1 MATTQD
7 RRRGEAPMKLHYF
20 DKGASVD
27 DVKAYIDAWGFAVV
41 TGVGDDETM
50 DSIAKDMN
58 RYSKGMRPLE
68 MEFFGGALIKV
79 EGFVAKSS
87 GMVEL
92 LNDPFLTD
100 LSEEYLGADLLMNA
114 SGGFILT
121 PGKRP
126 QPLHHDDVLYA
137 PFLPRG
143 GPESMVNF
151 MFAVTDFTAENGAT
165 RMVPGSHKW
174 PDGRL
179 PAEDDEVVD
188 IAMRKGSVAIW
199 LGSTWHG
206 AGQNR
211 TDTPRLGA
219 EIAFNCGWL
228 RPHEAYHL
236 LVPPALAR
244 DMPPRVQEVLG
255 YKAHRGMLGCI
266 EQRSPMELFGF
277 SKSVQVRAVVDE
289 DKGHVDLH
297 QLEDWVR
304 QYFVTE
310 NRPLSDEARRHLK
323 RLTEINASR
332 KATTNRA
339 DLDMLEV
346 VAEAQGRGLVTCL
359 EAAGYADAIA
369 ALRREAA

>member
-1 MATTQD
+1 MEL
-7 RRRGEAPMKLHYF
+7 RYF
-20 DKGASVD
+20 DKRASVA
-27 DVKAYIDAWGFAVV
+27 DVKAYIDEWGFAVV

-50 DSIAKDMN
+50 DGIAKDMN

-92 LNDPFLTD
+92 LNNPFLTD
-100 LSEEYLGADLLMNA
+100 LSEKYLGADLLLNA

-121 PGKRP
+121 PGKRA

-151 MFAVTDFTAENGAT
+151 MYAVTDFTAENGAT

-174 PDGRL
+174 PGDRL
-179 PAEDDEVVD
+179 PTAEDEVVD
-188 IAMRKGSVAIW
+188 VVMPKGSVAIW

-206 AGQNR
+206 AGQNT
-211 TDTPRLGA
+211 TDTRRLGA

-244 DMPPRVQEVLG
+244 DMPPLVQEVLG

-277 SKSVQVRAVVDE
+277 SKSVPVRAVADE
-289 DKGHVDLH
+289 AKRHVDLH
-297 QLEDWVR
+297 QLENWVR
-304 QYFVTE
+304 EYFVTQ

-323 RLTEINASR
+323 RLAEINESR

-359 EAAGYADAIA
+359 EAAGYADAIE
-369 ALRREAA
+369 ALRGEAA

>member
-1 MATTQD
+1 MQL
-7 RRRGEAPMKLHYF
+7 RYF
-20 DKGASVD
+20 DRGAPVAE
-27 DVKAYIDAWGFAVV
+27 VKSYIDTWGFAVV
-41 TGVGDDETM
+41 AGAADVQTM
-50 DSIAKDMN
+50 DGIARDMN
-58 RYSKGMRPLE
+58 RYAKGLKPLE
-68 MEFFGGALIKV
+68 MEFFGGALIKI

-92 LNDPFLTD
+92 LADPFLTE
-100 LSEEYLGADLLMNA
+100 LSEEYLGADLLLNA
-114 SGGFILT
+114 SGGFILE
-121 PGKRP
+121 PGRRT

-165 RMVPGSHKW
+165 RMVPSSHKW
-174 PDGRL
+174 PEGRL
-179 PAEDDEVVD
+179 PTEDDEVVD
-188 IAMRKGSVAIW
+188 IVMPKGSVAIW

-211 TDTPRLGA
+211 SNERRVGA

-244 DMPPRVQEVLG
+244 DMPPLVQEVLG

-277 SKSVQVRAVVDE
+277 SKSVHVRAVADG
-289 DKGHVDLH
+289 KQGHVDLH
-297 QLEDWVR
+297 RLEDWVQ
-304 QYFVTE
+304 QYFVAE
-310 NRPLSDEARRHLK
+310 NHPLSDEARRYLK
-323 RLTEINASR
+323 KLGEVNASR
-332 KATTNRA
+332 RATTNRA

-346 VAEAQGRGLVTCL
+346 VAEAQGRGLVGCL
-359 EAAGYADAIA
+359 EAAGYGDAIA
-369 ALRREAA
+369 DLRRSPA

>member
-1 MATTQD
+1 M
-7 RRRGEAPMKLHYF
+7 ELKYF
-20 DKGASVD
+20 QKGSSVE
-27 DVKAYIDAWGFAVV
+27 DVKSYIDEWGFAVV
-41 TGVGDDETM
+41 AGASDDETM

-58 RYSKGMRPLE
+58 RYSRGMRPLE

-92 LNDPFLTD
+92 LNDPFLVD
-100 LSEEYLGADLLMNA
+100 LSEEYLGADVLMNA
-114 SGGFILT
+114 SGGFILEN
-121 PGKRP
+121 GKRP
-126 QPLHHDDVLYA
+126 QPLHHDDVLYS

-174 PDGRL
+174 PAGRL
-179 PAEDDEVVD
+179 PGEEDEVVD

-206 AGQNR
+206 AGQNK
-211 TDTPRLGA
+211 TDKQRLGA

-244 DMPPRVQEVLG
+244 DMPPQVQEVLG
-255 YKAHRGMLGCI
+255 YKAHRGMLGCL

-277 SKSVQVRAVVDE
+277 SKPVPVRAVVAAGE
-289 DKGHVDLH
+289 ERGHVDLYE
-297 QLEDWVR
+297 LEAWVK
-304 QYFVTE
+304 QYFLTE

-323 RLTEINASR
+323 RLGEINASR
-332 KATTNRA
+332 RGTTNRA

-346 VAEAQGRGLVTCL
+346 VAEAQGRGLVGCL
-359 EAAGYADAIA
+359 EAAGYTDAVE
-369 ALRREAA
+369 ALRRVAA

>member
-1 MATTQD
+1 MELT
-7 RRRGEAPMKLHYF
+7 YF
-20 DKGASVD
+20 DKGSSVAE
-27 DVKAYIDAWGFAVV
+27 VKAYIDAWGFAVV
-41 TGVGDDETM
+41 ADAADALTM
-50 DSIAKDMN
+50 DGIARDMG
-58 RYSKGMRPLE
+58 RYSRGMRPLE
-68 MEFFGGALIKV
+68 MEFFGGALMKV

-92 LNDPFLTD
+92 LADPFIVD
-100 LSEEYLGADLLMNA
+100 LSEEYLGADLLINA
-114 SGGFILT
+114 SGGFILE

-151 MFAVTDFTAENGAT
+151 MYAVTDFTAENGAT

-174 PDGRL
+174 SQGRL
-179 PAEDDEVVD
+179 PTADDEVVD
-188 IAMRKGSVAIW
+188 VVMKKGSVAIW

-211 TDTPRLGA
+211 TGAQRLGA

-236 LVPPALAR
+236 LIPPALAR
-244 DMPPRVQEVLG
+244 DMPPQVQEVLG

-266 EQRSPMELFGF
+266 EQRSPMELLGF
-277 SKSVQVRAVVDE
+277 SKAVPVRAVAAAN
-289 DKGHVDLH
+289 KQHGHLDLH
-297 QLEDWVR
+297 TLEAWVK
-304 QYFVTE
+304 QYFLAE
-310 NRPLSDEARRHLK
+310 NRALSDEARRHLK
-323 RLTEINASR
+323 RLGEINARR

-346 VAEAQGRGLVTCL
+346 VAEAQGRSLISCLV
-359 EAAGYADAIA
+359 AAGFSADID
-369 ALRREAA
+369 ALRRVAA